1 MNENDRSPAPAPAAP
16 QPDCGISELEAMLA
30 RVRAAQKEYATFPQE
45 KVDAIFRAAALAANR
60 EPRSPPTASASRW
73 RAWRSRRPAWA
84 SSRTR

>member
-60 EPRSPPTASASRW
+60 A
-73 RAWRSRRPAWA
+73 RRF
-84 SSRTR
+84 SVVGKELTKLQRYDLLD